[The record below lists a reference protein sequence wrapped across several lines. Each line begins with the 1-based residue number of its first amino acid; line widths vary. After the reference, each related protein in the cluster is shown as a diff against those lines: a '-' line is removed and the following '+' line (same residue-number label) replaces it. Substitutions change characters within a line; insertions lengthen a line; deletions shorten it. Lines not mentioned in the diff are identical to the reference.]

1 MSKLWSLLKATMS
14 GGFELFNYR
23 GKTERSKR
31 IIPILLAILVSTTIL
46 LSATAMTAN
55 FKEDG
60 VATTTILSIY
70 TLITTIIIL
79 TEGIY
84 KSSDLLFKPRDNDA
98 LLAMPIKKSTIV
110 LARIIKFYIFEMLY
124 CLIFLLPAIIAF
136 CLNTE
141 VSATYFLLAITML
154 VLLPV
159 IPIAISCIAGLVIS
173 ALSARFKHKSLLQVI
188 LSFAFLL
195 AIAIIILVM
204 NSTSGFSSESIAIL
218 SDKIVQY
225 YYPASTFVNLATSFD
240 IWQYLLFIAINL
252 VVLLVTVF
260 IISRFYYQIVNHL
273 SITKQSH
280 KTGTKYHYVK
290 HDQVFAI
297 VKKELN
303 RYFSTPV
310 LLMNTALG
318 LVLFMVAVGAL
329 CFKFD
334 DIASAIMSSIEDF
347 PLTLEEMRSFLP
359 SVAFAL
365 VAFASLMTFITA
377 TMISLEGKAFNLL
390 KTMPISGKKVIMSK
404 VLAALLL
411 IVPITALGSIILSI
425 RFQFNL
431 MDSILV
437 LIATI
442 VLALVTEL
450 IGILIN
456 LKYTRFDAE
465 SDAVVVKQSAS
476 VMVATFVGLG
486 MVLIT
491 IPLAFAAVFFAGQ
504 TIGLIMM
511 DAIFI
516 IISIYL
522 YLAIA
527 TRGEEKYTKLSA

>member
-204 NSTSGFSSESIAIL
+204 NSTSGFSSESIAML

-297 VKKELN
+297 VKKELD

-334 DIASAIMSSIEDF
+334 DIASAIMTSIDNF
-347 PLTLEEMRSFLP
+347 PLTLDEMRSFLP
-359 SVAFAL
+359 SVSFAL